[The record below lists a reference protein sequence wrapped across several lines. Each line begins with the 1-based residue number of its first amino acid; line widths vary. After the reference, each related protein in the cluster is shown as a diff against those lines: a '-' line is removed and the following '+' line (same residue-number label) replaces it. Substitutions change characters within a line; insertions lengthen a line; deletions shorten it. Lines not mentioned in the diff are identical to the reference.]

1 MPYDLLI
8 KGKYIL
14 SMDDKLTVIKNGFVA
29 VSKNRI
35 TAVGTLA
42 EMKGF
47 KAEET
52 MDAGNSIVM
61 PGLINTHTHA
71 AMAYFRG
78 LADDLPLD
86 IWLNQHIW
94 PAEAKYVNA
103 DFVKQAGE
111 LACLEMLKAGVTSY
125 NDMYFFGQAMVEP
138 AIKSNLRA
146 LIGITSIDFKD
157 PDIALREA
165 VELSKQYKNNEF
177 IKIVLAPHAIYTCSK
192 ENLLKIKKTAETEN
206 LRMHIH
212 ISETK
217 KEVEDSKKAHGKTPV
232 EYLDELGM
240 LSDKLMAAHS
250 VWLSDND
257 LEIYKNRGV
266 KVAHC
271 PISNMKLASGAAP
284 LKRML
289 EMKITVGLGTDGA
302 ASNNTLDLFSD
313 MRACALLHKV
323 YPVKSGE
330 AGVRPVEF
338 ASQPEGIPQGK
349 QFNGVNNYDP
359 TTISAKE
366 VVRMATIDGA
376 KVLGLGEEIGSLEA
390 GKKADIITINLNK
403 PHLTPIYDPYSHL
416 VYCVNGED
424 VENVIV
430 NGKVI
435 MKNREVK
442 TLDEK
447 KILKQANEFNI

>member
-1 MPYDLLI
+1 MKNCDLII

-14 SMDDKLTVIKNGFVA
+14 PMDDKLSVIKDGFVA
-29 VSKNRI
+29 VSKNKI
-35 TAVGTLA
+35 SAVGAVA
-42 EMKGF
+42 EMKDF
-47 KAEET
+47 KTKEII
-52 MDAGNSIVM
+52 DAGNSIIM

-71 AMAYFRG
+71 AMTYFRG

-86 IWLNQHIW
+86 IWLNKHIW

-103 DFVKQAGE
+103 EFVKQAGE

-125 NDMYFFGQAMVEP
+125 NDMYFFGQAMAEP
-138 AIKSNLRA
+138 AEKSNLRA
-146 LIGITSIDFKD
+146 LIGITGIDFKD
-157 PDIALREA
+157 PDSALEEA
-165 VELSKQYKNNEF
+165 VKLSKQYKNNEF

-192 ENLLKIKKTAETEN
+192 DNLLKIKAAAEAEN
-206 LRMHIH
+206 LRVHIH
-212 ISETK
+212 VSETK
-217 KEVEDSKKAHGKTPV
+217 KEVDDCLKNNGKSPV
-232 EYLDELGM
+232 EYLDELGL
-240 LSDKLMAAHS
+240 LSEKLIAAHS
-250 VWLSDND
+250 VWLSGSD

-289 EMKITVGLGTDGA
+289 EMGITVGLGTDGA

-323 YPVKSGE
+323 
-330 AGVRPVEF
+330 
-338 ASQPEGIPQGK
+338 
-349 QFNGVNNYDP
+349 NNYDP
-359 TTISAKE
+359 TAVSAKE
-366 VVRMATIDGA
+366 VIKMATIDGA
-376 KVLGLGEEIGSLEA
+376 KVLGREKEIGSLEI

-424 VENVIV
+424 VENVVV

-435 MKNREVK
+435 MENREVK
-442 TLDEK
+442 TLDEE
-447 KILKQANEFNI
+447 KILKQAGEFKI

>member
-1 MPYDLLI
+1 
-8 KGKYIL
+8 
-14 SMDDKLTVIKNGFVA
+14 MDDKLSVIKDGFVA
-29 VSKNRI
+29 VSKNKI
-35 TAVGTLA
+35 SAVGAVA
-42 EMKGF
+42 EMKDF
-47 KAEET
+47 KTKEII
-52 MDAGNSIVM
+52 DAGNSIIM

-71 AMAYFRG
+71 AMTYFRG

-86 IWLNQHIW
+86 IWLNKHIW

-103 DFVKQAGE
+103 EFVKQAGE

-125 NDMYFFGQAMVEP
+125 NDMYFFGQAMAEP
-138 AIKSNLRA
+138 AEKSNLRA
-146 LIGITSIDFKD
+146 LIGITGIDFKD
-157 PDIALREA
+157 PDSALEEA
-165 VELSKQYKNNEF
+165 VKLSKQYKNNEF

-192 ENLLKIKKTAETEN
+192 DNLLKIKAAAEAEN
-206 LRMHIH
+206 LRVHIH
-212 ISETK
+212 VSETK
-217 KEVEDSKKAHGKTPV
+217 KEVDDCLKNNGKSPV
-232 EYLDELGM
+232 EYLDELGL
-240 LSDKLMAAHS
+240 LSEKLIAAHS
-250 VWLSDND
+250 VWLSGSD

-289 EMKITVGLGTDGA
+289 EMGITVGLGTDGA

-323 YPVKSGE
+323 
-330 AGVRPVEF
+330 
-338 ASQPEGIPQGK
+338 
-349 QFNGVNNYDP
+349 NNYDP
-359 TTISAKE
+359 TAVSAKE
-366 VVRMATIDGA
+366 VIKMATIDGA
-376 KVLGLGEEIGSLEA
+376 KVLGREKEIGSLEI

-424 VENVIV
+424 VENVVV

-435 MKNREVK
+435 MENREVK
-442 TLDEK
+442 TLDEE
-447 KILKQANEFNI
+447 KILKQAGEFKI

>member
-1 MPYDLLI
+1 MNCDLII

-14 SMDDKLTVIKNGFVA
+14 PMDDKLTVIKDGFVA
-29 VSKNRI
+29 VLKNKI
-35 TAVGTLA
+35 VAVDAGDEIKNYQA
-42 EMKGF
+42 G
-47 KAEET
+47 ET
-52 MDAGNSIVM
+52 INAGNSIIM
-61 PGLINTHTHA
+61 PGMINTHTHA
-71 AMAYFRG
+71 AMSYFRG

-103 DFVKQAGE
+103 DFVKKAGE

-125 NDMYFFGQAMVEP
+125 NDMYFFGQAMAEP
-138 AIKSNLRA
+138 AERANLRA
-146 LIGITSIDFKD
+146 LVGITGIDFKD
-157 PDIALREA
+157 PGQALKEA

-177 IKIVLAPHAIYTCSK
+177 IKIVLAPHAVYTCSK
-192 ENLLKIKKTAETEN
+192 ENLLKIKKAAEAEN
-206 LRMHIH
+206 LRIHIH
-212 ISETK
+212 VSETK
-217 KEVEDSKKAHGKTPV
+217 KEVEDAKQKFGKSPV

-240 LSDKLMAAHS
+240 LSEKVIAAHS

-271 PISNMKLASGAAP
+271 PISNMKLASGSAP

-289 EMKITVGLGTDGA
+289 ELGITVGLGTDGA

-313 MRACALLHKV
+313 MRACALMHKV
-323 YPVKSGE
+323 
-330 AGVRPVEF
+330 
-338 ASQPEGIPQGK
+338 
-349 QFNGVNNYDP
+349 NNFDP
-359 TTISAKE
+359 TAISAKE
-366 VVRMATIDGA
+366 VVKMATMGGA
-376 KVLGLGEEIGSLEA
+376 KAIGMEKEIGSLEV

-403 PHLTPIYDPYSHL
+403 PHLMPIYDPYSHL

-442 TLDEK
+442 TLDEE
-447 KILKQANEFNI
+447 KILKQAEKFVR

>member
-1 MPYDLLI
+1 MP
-8 KGKYIL
+8 
-14 SMDDKLTVIKNGFVA
+14 MDDKLSVIKDGFVA
-29 VSKNRI
+29 VSENKVV
-35 TAVGTLA
+35 AVGA
-42 EMKGF
+42 GDEIKDYQA
-47 KAEET
+47 KEII
-52 MDAGNSIVM
+52 DAGNSIVM

-71 AMAYFRG
+71 AMTYFRG

-103 DFVKQAGE
+103 EFVKQAGE
-111 LACLEMLKAGVTSY
+111 LACLEMIKAGVTSY
-125 NDMYFFGQAMVEP
+125 NDMYFFGAAMAEP

-146 LIGITSIDFKD
+146 LVGIAILDFKD
-157 PDIALREA
+157 PDQALREA
-165 VELSKQYKNNEF
+165 VELAKQYKNNEF

-192 ENLLKIKKTAETEN
+192 ENLLKIKAAAEVEN
-206 LRMHIH
+206 LRIHIH
-212 ISETK
+212 VSETK
-217 KEVEDSKKAHGKTPV
+217 KEVEDSKKIHGQTPV
-232 EYLDELGM
+232 EYLDNLGM
-240 LSDKLMAAHS
+240 LSGRLMAAHS
-250 VWLSDND
+250 VWLND
-257 LEIYKNRGV
+257 ADLKIYKNRGV

-289 EMKITVGLGTDGA
+289 ELGITVGLGTDGA

-313 MRACALLHKV
+313 MRACALMHK
-323 YPVKSGE
+323 
-330 AGVRPVEF
+330 
-338 ASQPEGIPQGK
+338 
-349 QFNGVNNYDP
+349 VNNYDP
-359 TTISAKE
+359 TAISARE
-366 VVRMATIDGA
+366 VVKMATIDGA
-376 KVLGLGEEIGSLEA
+376 KVIGEEKEIGSLEA

-416 VYCVNGED
+416 VYCVSGED

-442 TLDEK
+442 ILDEE
-447 KILKQANEFNI
+447 KILKQAGEFKI

>member
-1 MPYDLLI
+1 
-8 KGKYIL
+8 
-14 SMDDKLTVIKNGFVA
+14 MDENLTVIKNGFVA
-29 VSKNRI
+29 VLKNKI
-35 TAVGTLA
+35 TAVSMGD
-42 EMKGF
+42 EIKNYQ
-47 KAEET
+47 AEEIV
-52 MDAGNSIVM
+52 DAGNSIIM

-86 IWLNQHIW
+86 IWLNQYIW

-103 DFVKQAGE
+103 EFVKQAGE

-125 NDMYFFGQAMVEP
+125 NDMYFFGESMAEP
-138 AIKSNLRA
+138 AIKANLRA
-146 LIGITSIDFKD
+146 LIGITGIDFKD
-157 PDIALREA
+157 LGQVIKEA
-165 VELSKQYKNNEF
+165 VELSKQYKNNEL
-177 IKIVLAPHAIYTCSK
+177 IKIALAPHAIYTCSK
-192 ENLLKIKKTAETEN
+192 DNLLKIKAVAETED
-206 LRMHIH
+206 LRIHIH
-212 ISETK
+212 VSETK
-217 KEVEDSKKAHGKTPV
+217 KEVEDAVKAYGKTPV

-257 LEIYKNRGV
+257 LKIYKNRGV

-289 EMKITVGLGTDGA
+289 EMGINVGLGTDGA

-323 YPVKSGE
+323 VHLDPV
-330 AGVRPVEF
+330 VV
-338 ASQPEGIPQGK
+338 
-349 QFNGVNNYDP
+349 
-359 TTISAKE
+359 SARE
-366 VVRMATIDGA
+366 VVQMVTVNGA
-376 KVLGLGEEIGSLEA
+376 KVLGMEKEIGSLEI

-403 PHLTPIYDPYSHL
+403 PHLAPIYDPYSHL
-416 VYCVNGED
+416 VYCVNGDD

-447 KILKQANEFNI
+447 KILKQAGEFKI

>member
-1 MPYDLLI
+1 MN
-8 KGKYIL
+8 
-14 SMDDKLTVIKNGFVA
+14 DKLTVIKDGFVA
-29 VSKNRI
+29 VSAGKISAAGAADEIKNYQ
-35 TAVGTLA
+35 
-42 EMKGF
+42 
-47 KAEET
+47 AEEII
-52 MDAGNSIVM
+52 DAGNSIIM

-86 IWLNQHIW
+86 VWLNQHIW

-103 DFVKQAGE
+103 EFVKKATE
-111 LACLEMLKAGVTSY
+111 LACLEMLKAGVTCY
-125 NDMYFFGQAMVEP
+125 NDMYFFGQAMAEP
-138 AIKSNLRA
+138 AIKSNLRV
-146 LIGITSIDFKD
+146 LVGITILDFKN
-157 PDIALREA
+157 PEEGIREA
-165 VELSKQYKNNEF
+165 VSLAKEYKDNEF

-192 ENLLKIKKTAETEN
+192 NILEKVKETAETEN
-206 LRMHIH
+206 LRLHMHV
-212 ISETK
+212 SETE
-217 KEVEDSKKAHGKTPV
+217 KEVSEAKKNFSKSPV
-232 EYLDELGM
+232 EYLDELGI
-240 LSDKLMAAHS
+240 LSDKLIAAHS
-250 VWLSDND
+250 VWLSDSD

-271 PISNMKLASGAAP
+271 PISNMKLASGVAP

-289 EMKITVGLGTDGA
+289 ELGITVGLGTDGA
-302 ASNNTLDLFSD
+302 ASNNSLDLFSD

-330 AGVRPVEF
+330 AGAE
-338 ASQPEGIPQGK
+338 

-359 TTISAKE
+359 TTVSAKE
-366 VVRMATIDGA
+366 VVRMATSGGA
-376 KVLGLGEEIGSLEA
+376 KVLGLEKEIGSLEV

-403 PHLTPIYDPYSHL
+403 PHLVPIYDPYSHL

-442 TLDEK
+442 TLDEE
-447 KILKQANEFNI
+447 KILKQAGEFNI

>member
-1 MPYDLLI
+1 MDEKLSII
-8 KGKYIL
+8 K
-14 SMDDKLTVIKNGFVA
+14 DGFVA
-29 VSKNRI
+29 VSENKIAGLGAGDEIKNYQAKEI
-35 TAVGTLA
+35 I
-42 EMKGF
+42 
-47 KAEET
+47 
-52 MDAGNSIVM
+52 DAGDGIVM
-61 PGLINTHTHA
+61 PGLVNTHTHA
-71 AMAYFRG
+71 AMTYFRG

-86 IWLNQHIW
+86 DWLNNHIW

-125 NDMYFFGQAMVEP
+125 NDMYFFGREMAEP
-138 AIKSNLRA
+138 AEKANLRA
-146 LIGITSIDFKD
+146 LVGITGIDFKD
-157 PDIALREA
+157 PDKALKEA
-165 VELSKQYKNNEF
+165 IELSRQYKNNEF

-192 ENLLKIKKTAETEN
+192 ENLLKIKAAAEAEN
-206 LRMHIH
+206 LRIHIH
-212 ISETK
+212 VSETK
-217 KEVEDSKKAHGKTPV
+217 KEVEDSQKANGKTPV
-232 EYLDELGM
+232 EYLDALGM
-240 LSDKLMAAHS
+240 LSEKLMAAHS
-250 VWLSDND
+250 VWLSDSD
-257 LEIYKNRGV
+257 LKIYKNRGV

-289 EMKITVGLGTDGA
+289 ELGITVGLGTDGA

-323 YPVKSGE
+323 
-330 AGVRPVEF
+330 
-338 ASQPEGIPQGK
+338 
-349 QFNGVNNYDP
+349 NNFDP
-359 TTISAKE
+359 TAISARE
-366 VVRMATIDGA
+366 VVKMATSGGA
-376 KVLGLGEEIGSLEA
+376 KVIGLENEIGSLEV

-416 VYCVNGED
+416 VYCVDGAD

-442 TLDEK
+442 TLDEE
-447 KILKQANEFNI
+447 KILKQAGEFNV